1 MWFAVAGRVPQLLRT
16 CAVGLGLAG
25 LGLAGLGLVTFAA
38 GAQAQSPAD
47 KYPDKP
53 IKIIVP
59 FAPGG
64 SADILSRVVGNKLTE
79 GWKQTIV
86 VETRPGAGTVIGTA
100 AAAKADPDGYTLL
113 MTVSNLATNQTLVPN
128 LPYDALRD
136 FEPIAILARAP
147 VTIYVHPKFAPTSI
161 KELIADAKARPGALN
176 FGSAGPGSMTHL
188 TAEMLKIQAGVEM
201 THVVYRGGAPAL
213 NDVLAGQIP
222 MTFATVSQALSQY
235 QGGLVRALGVAAA
248 KRQSAIPDVPTF
260 SEQGFDLQVS
270 EWYVLLAPAG
280 TPQPLIAKLNA
291 ELRKIMA
298 QPGLGE
304 KLVGV
309 DLLCSSPEE
318 AKAHIRSEIE
328 RWAPVIRKLGLK
340 AE

>member
-1 MWFAVAGRVPQLLRT
+1 MWFPAAGRVPPIFSA
-16 CAVGLGLAG
+16 CVIAAG
-25 LGLAGLGLVTFAA
+25 LLIFTV
-38 GAQAQSPAD
+38 GAQAQSAAD

-53 IKIIVP
+53 IRIIVP
-59 FAPGG
+59 WAPGG
-64 SADILSRVVGNKLTE
+64 SVDVLSRVVGNKLTE
-79 GWKQTIV
+79 SFGQTV
-86 VETRPGAGTVIGTA
+86 VIETRPGAASVIGTA
-100 AAAKADPDGYTLL
+100 AVAKAEPDGYTLL
-113 MTVSNLATNQTLVPN
+113 MNVSNLATNQALIAN
-128 LPYDALRD
+128 LPYDTMRD
-136 FEPIAILARAP
+136 FEPISILARAP
-147 VTIYVHPKFAPTSI
+147 ATIYVNPKFAPTNI
-161 KELIADAKARPGALN
+161 KELIAAAKAKPGALN

-188 TAEMLKIQAGVEM
+188 TAEMLKIQAGIEM

-260 SEQGFDLQVS
+260 GEQGIDLQGV

-280 TPQPLIAKLNA
+280 TPRPIITKLNA

-298 QPGLGE
+298 QPGLGD

-309 DLLCSSPEE
+309 DLQSSSPEE
-318 AKAHIRSEIE
+318 AKAYIKSEIE

-340 AE
+340 PE

>member
-1 MWFAVAGRVPQLLRT
+1 MVFDREPGPAHPSRLRRQRDP
-16 CAVGLGLAG
+16 CDIHG
-25 LGLAGLGLVTFAA
+25 
-38 GAQAQSPAD
+38 GAQAQSAAD

-79 GWKQTIV
+79 SFGQTIV
-86 VETRPGAGTVIGTA
+86 VETRPGAGTVIGTT
-100 AAAKADPDGYTLL
+100 AAAKAEPDGYTLL
-113 MTVSNLATNQTLVPN
+113 MTVSNLATNQTLGAEPG
-128 LPYDALRD
+128 LRRGSRLRAD
-136 FEPIAILARAP
+136 LDPRRAP
-147 VTIYVHPKFAPTSI
+147 VTIYVNPKFPPTNI
-161 KELIADAKARPGALN
+161 KELIAAAKAKPGALN

-188 TAEMLKIQAGVEM
+188 TAEMLKIQAGIEM

-213 NDVLAGQIP
+213 NDVMAGQIP
-222 MTFATVSQALSQY
+222 MTFATVSQALAQY
-235 QGGLVRALGVAAA
+235 QGGLVRALGVAAP

-260 SEQGFDLQVS
+260 GEQGSDLQVS

-280 TPQPLIAKLNA
+280 TPRPIVTKLNA
-291 ELRKIMA
+291 ELRRIMA
-298 QPGLGE
+298 QPGLGD

-309 DLLCSSPEE
+309 DLQSSSPEE
-318 AKAHIRSEIE
+318 ARAYIKSEIE

>member
-1 MWFAVAGRVPQLLRT
+1 MIA
-16 CAVGLGLAG
+16 
-25 LGLAGLGLVTFAA
+25 
-38 GAQAQSPAD
+38 
-47 KYPDKP
+47 
-53 IKIIVP
+53 
-59 FAPGG
+59 
-64 SADILSRVVGNKLTE
+64 E
-79 GWKQTIV
+79 
-86 VETRPGAGTVIGTA
+86 
-100 AAAKADPDGYTLL
+100 AKA
-113 MTVSNLATNQTLVPN
+113 
-128 LPYDALRD
+128 
-136 FEPIAILARAP
+136 
-147 VTIYVHPKFAPTSI
+147 K
-161 KELIADAKARPGALN
+161 PGALN

-188 TAEMLKIQAGVEM
+188 TAEMLKIQAGIEM

-260 SEQGFDLQVS
+260 GEQGFDLQVS

-304 KLVGV
+304 QARRRRPAVLVAGGSQGPYPERNRALGAG
-309 DLLCSSPEE
+309 DPQARPQGGMSEQGPRNLL
-318 AKAHIRSEIE
+318 KT
-328 RWAPVIRKLGLK
+328 RKMIQ
-340 AE
+340 E

>member
-1 MWFAVAGRVPQLLRT
+1 MWFAVAGRVPQLLRN
-16 CAVGLGLAG
+16 CAVG

-79 GWKQTIV
+79 SWKQTIV

-128 LPYDALRD
+128 LSYDALRD

-201 THVVYRGGAPAL
+201 THVV
-213 NDVLAGQIP
+213 
-222 MTFATVSQALSQY
+222 
-235 QGGLVRALGVAAA
+235 
-248 KRQSAIPDVPTF
+248 
-260 SEQGFDLQVS
+260 
-270 EWYVLLAPAG
+270 
-280 TPQPLIAKLNA
+280 
-291 ELRKIMA
+291 
-298 QPGLGE
+298 
-304 KLVGV
+304 
-309 DLLCSSPEE
+309 
-318 AKAHIRSEIE
+318 
-328 RWAPVIRKLGLK
+328 
-340 AE
+340 

>member
-1 MWFAVAGRVPQLLRT
+1 MWLSTAGGVQRILH
-16 CAVGLGLAG
+16 ASAI
-25 LGLAGLGLVTFAA
+25 AAGLVTLTA
-38 GAQAQSPAD
+38 GAQAQSAAD

-79 GWKQTIV
+79 SFGQTIV
-86 VETRPGAGTVIGTA
+86 VETRPGAGTVIGTT
-100 AAAKADPDGYTLL
+100 AAAKAEPDGYTLL

-128 LPYDALRD
+128 LAYDAMRD
-136 FEPIAILARAP
+136 FEPISILARAP
-147 VTIYVHPKFAPTSI
+147 VTIYVNPKFPPTNI
-161 KELIADAKARPGALN
+161 KELIAAAKARPGALN

-188 TAEMLKIQAGVEM
+188 TAEMLKIQAGIEM

-222 MTFATVSQALSQY
+222 MTFATVSQALAQY

-260 SEQGFDLQVS
+260 GEQGSDLQVS

-280 TPQPLIAKLNA
+280 TPRPIVTKLNA
-291 ELRKIMA
+291 ELRTIMA
-298 QPGLGE
+298 QPGLGD

-309 DLLCSSPEE
+309 DLQSSSPEE
-318 AKAHIRSEIE
+318 AKAYIKSEIE

-340 AE
+340 PE

>member
-1 MWFAVAGRVPQLLRT
+1 MGFASAGGVLRIFCA
-16 CAVGLGLAG
+16 CAVGASLAM
-25 LGLAGLGLVTFAA
+25 FAA
-38 GAQAQSPAD
+38 AAQAQSATD

-79 GWKQTIV
+79 AWGQTIV

-100 AAAKADPDGYTLL
+100 AAAKAEPDGYTLL
-113 MTVSNLATNQTLVPN
+113 MNVSNLATNQTLVPN
-128 LPYDALRD
+128 LPYDTLRD
-136 FEPIAILARAP
+136 LEPISILARAP
-147 VTIYVHPKFAPTSI
+147 VTIYVNPKFAPTSI
-161 KELIADAKARPGALN
+161 KGLVAEAKARPGALN

-188 TAEMLKIQAGVEM
+188 TAEMLKIQTGIEM

-222 MTFATVSQALSQY
+222 MTFATVSQALAQY
-235 QGGLVRALGVAAA
+235 QGGLVRALGVAAT

-260 SEQGFDLQVS
+260 GEQGFDLQVS

-280 TPQPLIAKLNA
+280 TPRPILTKLNA

-298 QPGLGE
+298 QPGLGD

-309 DLLCSSPEE
+309 DLQSSSPEE
-318 AKAHIRSEIE
+318 ARAYIKSEIE